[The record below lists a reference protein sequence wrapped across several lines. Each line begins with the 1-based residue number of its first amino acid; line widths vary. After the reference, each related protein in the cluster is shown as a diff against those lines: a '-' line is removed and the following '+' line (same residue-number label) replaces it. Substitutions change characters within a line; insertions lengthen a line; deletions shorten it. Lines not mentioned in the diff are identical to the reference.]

1 MNEQQFWNLI
11 DLHLN
16 DCESY
21 EDLKKNLC
29 QLGKDEIIS
38 FKSILMGKLV
48 QSCSFPLLA
57 ANFVISSY
65 VSDDGFKEFRAWLIS
80 KGENRFLDAVNNPET
95 IASWLKR
102 DDVDAI
108 TGEALLVVA
117 DDAYEV
123 AGGDLNDFMGKVGRH
138 PDPKINMDWPEN
150 KAEYENRYPILVKH
164 FWNQNQIRELHS

>member
-16 DCESY
+16 SSESY

-29 QLGKDEIIS
+29 QFGKDEIIS
-38 FKSILMGKLV
+38 FKRILMEKLV

-80 KGENRFLDAVNNPET
+80 KGESKFLDAVRNPET
-95 IASWLKR
+95 IAKWLKK
-102 DDVDAI
+102 DDVDEI
-108 TGEALLVVA
+108 DGGALLIVA
-117 DDAYEV
+117 DDAYEE
-123 AGGDLNDFMGKVGRH
+123 AGGDLNDFMEKVGRY

-164 FWNQNQIRELHS
+164 FWNQGRIREFHS